1 MLHYIREHFYSRDL
15 LKYMNGFE
23 VFIGYVGM
31 KIWKPASSSTNHSI
45 SGRGIYSFN
54 IFKPLNMSILF

>member
-1 MLHYIREHFYSRDL
+1 
-15 LKYMNGFE
+15 MNGFE